1 VTSGAPR
8 IVLLSSIIVL
18 LAAINIRGI
27 RQSSFVVNALTVGK
41 LAPLVVFIA
50 AGTFYVDWS
59 RLTADTSVSLASLS
73 ASGLLL
79 VFAFGGYE
87 VVPVVAGETRD
98 PRRDVPFAL
107 IMTIVTV
114 TIVMTLVQI
123 VALGTFPGLAQSKTP
138 LADAAALFLGSAGAA
153 MLTLGAVFSTSGN
166 NMGQALSGSRNLF
179 ALAEQGDLPPFFGRV
194 HPTYR
199 TPVNAILVTSSV
211 ALVLAVSGTFQALAA
226 ASAISR
232 LVVYVATCASTLRL
246 RRIGAVNPPVFTLP
260 FGPVIPVAAIVFAL
274 AILAGA
280 SRLQLMSG
288 TGALAAG
295 AVLYLIAVKGR
306 HTQAADP
313 GSKGVD

>member
-1 VTSGAPR
+1 
-8 IVLLSSIIVL
+8 
-18 LAAINIRGI
+18 
-27 RQSSFVVNALTVGK
+27 
-41 LAPLVVFIA
+41 
-50 AGTFYVDWS
+50 VDWS
-59 RLTADTSVSLASLS
+59 RLSADTGVSLASLS

-107 IMTIVTV
+107 IMTIVIV
-114 TIVMTLVQI
+114 TIVMTMAQI
-123 VALGTFPGLAQSKTP
+123 VALGTFPGLAQSTTP
-138 LADAAALFLGSAGAA
+138 LADSAAVFLGSAGAA

-199 TPVNAILVTSSV
+199 TPVNAVLVTASV
-211 ALVLAVSGTFQALAA
+211 ALALAVSGTFQALAA

-246 RRIGAVNPPVFTLP
+246 RRVRGVNPPVFTVP
-260 FGPVIPVAAIVFAL
+260 FGPLIPTAAIVFAL

-306 HTQAADP
+306 QTLTQDP
-313 GSKGVD
+313 TGSNRPEPDSTVTRTN